1 MYYRN
6 RMRKAARAYMKM
18 QHHHR
23 SSGRRR
29 PLDHG
34 DLRLLILSLIAE
46 TPRHGYDLISEIETR
61 SGGAYKPSPG
71 VIYPALSVIQ
81 DLGFAKV
88 KKTDGKRVFYITEA
102 GEAELAENGETVV
115 KIEERLAALA
125 EPDTELDPRDV
136 RMASQRLRHAV
147 FKSVTQAWP
156 DTSDYEQIVE
166 ILNQAR
172 ADISNLGSGRDKKD
186 VN

>member
-6 RMRKAARAYMKM
+6 RMRKAARTYMKM

-23 SSGRRR
+23 AGRRRR

-34 DLRLLILSLIAE
+34 DLRLLILSMIAD
-46 TPRHGYDLISEIETR
+46 TPRHGYDLISEIEAR

-71 VIYPALSVIQ
+71 VMYPALSVIQ
-81 DLGFAKV
+81 DKGFAKG

-102 GEAELAENGETVV
+102 GEAELAANSETIE
-115 KIEERLAALA
+115 KIEERLDALA
-125 EPDTELDPRDV
+125 APDTELDPRDV
-136 RMASQRLRHAV
+136 RVASQRLRHAV

-156 DTSDYEQIVE
+156 DTTDYEKIVE

-172 ADISNLGSGRDKKD
+172 ADISDLRAGGDKKD